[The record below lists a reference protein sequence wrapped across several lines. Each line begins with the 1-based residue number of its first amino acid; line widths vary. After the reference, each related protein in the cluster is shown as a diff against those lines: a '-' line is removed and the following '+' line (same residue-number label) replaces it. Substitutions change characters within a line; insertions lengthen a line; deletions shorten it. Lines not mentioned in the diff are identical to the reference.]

1 MFVIEELYCVILYF
15 RTQMCI
21 IHGVKILTMTLAEVS
36 LEVSCL
42 LRKHQVIVLSVGL
55 PPGPNLPVDV
65 DTISVSPSAGIAST
79 LLNGV

>member
-1 MFVIEELYCVILYF
+1 
-15 RTQMCI
+15 
-21 IHGVKILTMTLAEVS
+21 MTLAEVS

-55 PPGPNLPVDV
+55 PPSPDLPVDV